1 MRSAP
6 VSRLRWARQR
16 GIALL
21 EVSMAMGL
29 AVFLALVV
37 MRATMLALSNNQWT
51 IMQTLTDA
59 YLTGETALMVRLPL
73 ADVVADEPFFW
84 PELPAFDI
92 DTNVLIGIMAEG
104 REVRGTLTRF
114 REDETPPDS
123 ADTGLTVWRL
133 HSVIAYQVGGQQ
145 YIKSRSTVR
154 IQ

>member
-1 MRSAP
+1 
-6 VSRLRWARQR
+6 VRQR

-73 ADVVADEPFFW
+73 ADVVAGGADHW
-84 PELPAFDI
+84 PDINSDDPAFTI
-92 DTNVLIGIMAEG
+92 QTEEIGKMAG
-104 REVRGTLTRF
+104 RRAVFGTITRF
-114 REDETPPDS
+114 REEETPPDS